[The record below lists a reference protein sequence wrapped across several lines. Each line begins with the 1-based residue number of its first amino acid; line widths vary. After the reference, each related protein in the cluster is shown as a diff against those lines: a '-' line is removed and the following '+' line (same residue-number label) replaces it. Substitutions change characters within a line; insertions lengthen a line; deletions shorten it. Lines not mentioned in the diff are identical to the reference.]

1 MEFEFQKNEVEKCWI
16 KTLITGL
23 SLKTD
28 FFIERNNKKKYPRF
42 YQFFSIQF
50 LEAIF
55 FKVIKLFDYGLFV
68 EQKLWWFVE

>member
-23 SLKTD
+23 ALKTD
-28 FFIERNNKKKYPRF
+28 FFIERNNKKNYPRF

-55 FKVIKLFDYGLFV
+55 LK
-68 EQKLWWFVE
+68 